1 MAAHETSQ
9 TAATAKRPADHES
22 TFDRAKPIAL
32 GLVLAVLAVAGLRV
46 LVQLEHV
53 LILVF
58 VAILVAS
65 ALSRPAAVLER
76 RGVPLGVAVAIVQLA
91 ACWSCSAWPGSSC
104 RWSPASPLMDR
115 AMNREVRASRLVE
128 RGRLLS
134 LSLPCIRP
142 SAPTGTRASQQVRPG
157 VSRHLCRYPRGGG
170 NRIDVEQHSAELV
183 RDLARRPSSRNG
195 DRHR

>member
-1 MAAHETSQ
+1 M
-9 TAATAKRPADHES
+9 RPADHES

-76 RGVPLGVAVAIVQLA
+76 RGVPLGLAVAIVQLA

-134 LSLPCIRP
+134 LSRNSIIPASGPPVHPAQRSHRDTCQSAGSPGGVTTSLPLP
-142 SAPTGTRASQQVRPG
+142 
-157 VSRHLCRYPRGGG
+157 
-170 NRIDVEQHSAELV
+170 E
-183 RDLARRPSSRNG
+183 RRR
-195 DRHR
+195 

>member
-9 TAATAKRPADHES
+9 TAATAMRPADHES

-76 RGVPLGVAVAIVQLA
+76 RGVPLG
-91 ACWSCSAWPGSSC
+91 
-104 RWSPASPLMDR
+104 DR
-115 AMNREVRASRLVE
+115 KSVV
-128 RGRLLS
+128 
-134 LSLPCIRP
+134 
-142 SAPTGTRASQQVRPG
+142 
-157 VSRHLCRYPRGGG
+157 
-170 NRIDVEQHSAELV
+170 
-183 RDLARRPSSRNG
+183 
-195 DRHR
+195 